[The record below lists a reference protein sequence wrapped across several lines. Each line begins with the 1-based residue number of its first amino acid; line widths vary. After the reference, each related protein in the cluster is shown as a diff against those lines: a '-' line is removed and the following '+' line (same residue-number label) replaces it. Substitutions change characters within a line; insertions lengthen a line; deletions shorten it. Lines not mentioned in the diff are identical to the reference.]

1 MDMKY
6 PAYDQII
13 PKNND
18 KSLTIN
24 RDELIGSLKRTVQ
37 FSNDVIKTVKFT
49 LDTMVTLSS
58 LNPKGEQ
65 AKEVLLGTYEDE
77 PLEININGVFALSC
91 LQKLDGETVTMTF
104 STPKRAVLITEE
116 NNVMLVMPYQL

>member
-1 MDMKY
+1 
-6 PAYDQII
+6 
-13 PKNND
+13 
-18 KSLTIN
+18 
-24 RDELIGSLKRTVQ
+24 
-37 FSNDVIKTVKFT
+37 VIKTVKFT